1 MSDTRELW
9 ASRLVVAAT
18 SLFLVGAITGILIP
32 TAGADKAMFGRLLAA
47 HLNAI
52 LSCSWLLGIAWT
64 LPRLSL
70 GEGQLRA
77 LCVLA
82 IVSSWANWAVTLA
95 KAWLS
100 VAALDWGGG
109 GANGAVWLALVAT
122 VVVPTLGA
130 AGLWALGAWKGR
142 VSAG

>member
-1 MSDTRELW
+1 MSDSRESW
-9 ASRLVVAAT
+9 TSRLVVAAT
-18 SLFLVGAITGILIP
+18 SLFLVGAFTGILIP
-32 TAGADKAMFGRLLAA
+32 TAGADRAMFGRLLAA
-47 HLNAI
+47 HLNGL
-52 LSCSWLLGIAWT
+52 LSCFWLLGIAWT

-70 GEGQLRA
+70 SEGQLGM
-77 LCVLA
+77 LCGLA
-82 IVSSWANWAVTLA
+82 IGSSWANWAVALA

-100 VAALDWGGG
+100 VAGLEWGGG
-109 GANGAVWLALVAT
+109 GANGAVWLALVVG